1 MFGRS
6 LTALVPVLLVA
17 TGALASQQGTGT
29 AASGVP
35 ASHPIRA
42 GGSGSL
48 SLERRGGI
56 TLLRFDQAR
65 FRLALHAGTLDPGG
79 SGWRYGP
86 SIAGHERRVVVAG
99 FNGGFRLSS
108 GTGGFVSY
116 GRRAVPLRG
125 GLASIVT
132 YADGVTDV
140 GSWGREVPAAGARY
154 VSVRQNLRLLVD
166 HGRASPSASTC
177 GAACWGATL
186 GGGSAVARSA
196 IGVDGSGRLVWAGGE
211 SLTPLQLA
219 QGLVSGGVARAAEL
233 DINPQ
238 WVAGYL
244 YRHGAHGAIRGVVPV
259 VPGQHG
265 IPGQLLTPYSR
276 DFFTVLSRT
285 G

>member
-1 MFGRS
+1 MFGRT

-17 TGALASQQGTGT
+17 TGAPASQQGTGT
-29 AASGVP
+29 AASRVP
-35 ASHPIRA
+35 EVHMIRA
-42 GGSGSL
+42 GGSGAV
-48 SLERRGGI
+48 SLERRGGV

-99 FNGGFRLSS
+99 FNGGFRLST

-132 YADGVTDV
+132 YADGMTDV
-140 GSWGREVPAAGARY
+140 GSWGREVPRARY
-154 VSVRQNLRLLVD
+154 VSVRQNLNLLVD

-196 IGVDGSGRLVWAGGE
+196 IGVDGSGRLVWAG
-211 SLTPLQLA
+211 A
-219 QGLVSGGVARAAEL
+219 
-233 DINPQ
+233 
-238 WVAGYL
+238 
-244 YRHGAHGAIRGVVPV
+244 
-259 VPGQHG
+259 
-265 IPGQLLTPYSR
+265 SR
-276 DFFTVLSRT
+276 
-285 G
+285 